1 MSNTQT
7 TTPQQPCP
15 ACSSSMSPH
24 NTQNAGCI
32 CGQTSESKRG
42 PTENAFSTVPA
53 EGNGEDFDAPRA
65 ELLATKRHARSDA
78 KMLAKA
84 IRNGWPIPDG
94 LRAKV
99 VGRIDGMIESV
110 DDRTAI
116 AACRAVIEMNKQNL
130 DIDMASD
137 KADRLDAG
145 MATERVEMPVK
156 FIRGTGGEGV

>member
-1 MSNTQT
+1 M
-7 TTPQQPCP
+7 
-15 ACSSSMSPH
+15 A
-24 NTQNAGCI
+24 NAGN
-32 CGQTSESKRG
+32 QTGAEMRMDSQQ
-42 PTENAFSTVPA
+42 AA
-53 EGNGEDFDAPRA
+53 EGNGEVLDAPRA
-65 ELLATKRHARSDA
+65 ELLATKRHARADA

-84 IRNGWPIPDG
+84 IRNGWPIPDD

-145 MATERVEMPVK
+145 LATERVEMPVK
-156 FIRGTGGEGV
+156 FVRGTDGGGV